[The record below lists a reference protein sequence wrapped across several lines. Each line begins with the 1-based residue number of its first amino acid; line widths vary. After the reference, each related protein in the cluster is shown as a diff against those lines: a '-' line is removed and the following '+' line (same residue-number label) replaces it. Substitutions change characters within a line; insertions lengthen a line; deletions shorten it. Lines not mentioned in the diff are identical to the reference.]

1 MQPYKTTYLTL
12 LCVILTCSVS
22 FAQDFKIDINADEEA
37 SAKLQMYSVTVKV
50 IDNSSKAKKNNADSF
65 YGLTYNGKHKKYN
78 NCEIELVKNKAKVVG
93 KIYTYEYSFLIEGTG
108 GNEEAIATIEWMTD
122 RSGSPQSYSQ
132 KATVKIIDYEKQKK
146 RLAQIEKQRQDS
158 IKNVKILEEQKQRD
172 SMRIVERK
180 QINDTIAK
188 CEKVEQIEWAK
199 KIDDYIWLPQQLYN
213 IRRSNPARYKTLLEG
228 NRLLIKGKIT
238 HIVEDNEPITM
249 FGITSYVT
257 LYDIV
262 IDNSIIIQTK
272 SAKEA
277 SRFSIGDTVYALVK
291 WTAKVKYAENTPI
304 FNPVLDN
311 NILQRNITD
320 IVAGMKLQRKFD
332 FDNPN
337 KYMTLTQISWTR
349 EDYSKRSLIYVFN
362 KFEYKNLYIQ
372 YLLKNTY

>member
-1 MQPYKTTYLTL
+1 
-12 LCVILTCSVS
+12 
-22 FAQDFKIDINADEEA
+22 
-37 SAKLQMYSVTVKV
+37 
-50 IDNSSKAKKNNADSF
+50 
-65 YGLTYNGKHKKYN
+65 
-78 NCEIELVKNKAKVVG
+78 
-93 KIYTYEYSFLIEGTG
+93 
-108 GNEEAIATIEWMTD
+108 MTD